1 MNYYS
6 PRNLKLIVTIYLDAG
21 LLNER
26 IHCAD
31 PFQIE
36 I

>member
-6 PRNLKLIVTIYLDAG
+6 SRNLKLIVTIYLDAG
-21 LLNER
+21 LLNKR
-26 IHCAD
+26 IHRAD

-36 I
+36 V